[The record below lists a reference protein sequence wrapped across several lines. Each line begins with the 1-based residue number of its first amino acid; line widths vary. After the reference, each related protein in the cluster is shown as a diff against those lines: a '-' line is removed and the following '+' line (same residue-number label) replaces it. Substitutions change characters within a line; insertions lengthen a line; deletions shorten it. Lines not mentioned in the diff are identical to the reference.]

1 MPSELPQMLPSDINV
16 ETLLSYYPI
25 GQCKVT
31 LKGLHKRNTYNDV
44 IETEEMPDG
53 TMHITV
59 GRNSIYNA
67 LPEYMFHPIDR
78 FDNLPK
84 YEEKERFE
92 EELQKQEEEKKNAYL
107 FFAPIDVL
115 LLKLRSDVRT
125 ILEPLANEDIVMQ
138 QIIGDRLTESQR
150 ANRFIRQAI
159 PFLPTCKY
167 IRGNRTLLTFLLRKI
182 FMEEGLFIKKEQP
195 TELFTDEAPRYEES
209 LDMTLGESY
218 VGNSYYETISKYRIF
233 YWSDEVCGKDFLQ
246 FIDDVEQLRL
256 FIKDYF
262 LALEEDLLFD
272 ISHDE
277 PPLRLSDE
285 VFYNYLNYNTNI

>member
-1 MPSELPQMLPSDINV
+1 MPSEMPQMLPSDINV
-16 ETLLSYYPI
+16 ETLLSYFPQ
-25 GQCKVT
+25 GRCKVA
-31 LKGLHKRNTYNDV
+31 LKGLHKRNTYNDI
-44 IETEEMPDG
+44 IETEEMLNG

-115 LLKLRSDVRT
+115 LLKLRSDVRV
-125 ILEPLANEDIVMQ
+125 ILEPLASENVVMQ
-138 QIIGDRLTESQR
+138 QIIGDRLTDVQR
-150 ANRFIRQAI
+150 ANRFIKQVI
-159 PFLPTCKY
+159 PFLPACKY
-167 IRGNRTLLTFLLRKI
+167 IRGNGTLLTLLLRKI
-182 FMEEGLFIKKEQP
+182 FMEEGLFIKKETP
-195 TELFTDEAPRYEES
+195 TELFTDDAPRYEES
-209 LDMTLGESY
+209 LDMTLGEGY
-218 VGNSYYETISKYRIF
+218 VGNAYYETISRYQIF
-233 YWSDEVCGKDFLQ
+233 YWSDEECGKDFLQ

-262 LALEEDLLFD
+262 LAVEDDLLFD